1 MGQRSARVLT
11 ALKDR
16 LGGATLGAALSALA
30 FCLFGCASEPT
41 KMPTSHDDAPVPD
54 LSGHWE
60 VDYARSD
67 SVQTQLNASFRE
79 VQRELRRRQEA
90 AERGASNEGP
100 PMGDLDV
107 LLAVAKMAELVTEPE
122 LLEVY
127 QDVQRVRIERDNSF
141 ALSCELAGAQ
151 SVPSL
156 LGAEQCWWDGRQL
169 HFRVLLP
176 DGLLIKHR
184 FVRSADGL
192 FLSQRTALTAPGV
205 ARDMEVIRIFSRYDP
220 TERGYRCTETLTRG
234 RVCTTEQVT
243 PYE

>member
-1 MGQRSARVLT
+1 MLT
-11 ALKDR
+11 TLKD
-16 LGGATLGAALSALA
+16 LLVGPTLGAAFSALA
-30 FCLFGCASEPT
+30 LCLFGCASEPA
-41 KMPTSHDDAPVPD
+41 KMPKINDESPVPD

-67 SVQTQLNASFRE
+67 SVQTQLNSSFRE
-79 VQRELRRRQEA
+79 VQRELRRRREA
-90 AERGASNEGP
+90 AERGASYQGSP
-100 PMGDLDV
+100 IGDLAT
-107 LLAVAKMAELVTEPE
+107 LMAVAKMAELVTEPE

-127 QDVQRVRIERDNSF
+127 QDVRRVRIERENSF
-141 ALSCELAGAQ
+141 ALSCELVGAQ

-156 LGAEQCWWDGRQL
+156 LGAEQCWWDGHQL

-192 FLSQRTALTAPGV
+192 SLSQRTALTAPGV
-205 ARDMEVIRIFSRYDP
+205 ARDMEVVKIFSRYDP

-234 RVCTTEQVT
+234 RVCTTEQAT